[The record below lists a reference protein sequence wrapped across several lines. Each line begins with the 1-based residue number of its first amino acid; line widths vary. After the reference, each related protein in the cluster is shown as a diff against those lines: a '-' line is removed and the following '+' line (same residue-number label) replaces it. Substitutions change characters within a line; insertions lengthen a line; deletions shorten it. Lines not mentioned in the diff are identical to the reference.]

1 MGNDIKLKTNDW
13 KNCLHIATLYGHFK
27 LYKSLKDKY
36 YFYVFISD
44 NDRCTALNVSAGRVY
59 FELFNYFIKMG
70 SDIYLK
76 TNNGKI
82 VFILHHAMD
91 I

>member
-1 MGNDIKLKTNDW
+1 MIERTVFISQHSMDISNFTSHRKIN
-13 KNCLHIATLYGHFK
+13 IIF
-27 LYKSLKDKY
+27 
-36 YFYVFISD
+36 FVFISD

-82 VFILHHAMD
+82 VFILQHAMD